1 MEVNLPVSQVIAI
14 VPTFCPDP
22 DVIERLNAVSS
33 QVSEVIVV
41 DDGSPSSFEP
51 VLAVFE
57 AAGHTVIRHG
67 ANRGIA
73 AALNTGSRKALD
85 DRAEYIVTIDQ
96 DTLVPPGYVD
106 ACLKVFDSVVS
117 ATNLGVVAVDRIN
130 DAPSI
135 PPRRSP
141 EGFGLVEE
149 AIQSG
154 MVISARCL
162 GACGLFDERLFIDCV
177 DTEFCLRVGDHGYR
191 IAIAPGTQI
200 AHTLGERA
208 PLRPFGIRLASDG
221 IMRTYEYHGPYR
233 RYFIM
238 RNNVDLWL
246 RYRNTR
252 RGWVLRSIKREFTPT
267 MTTIGSG
274 PQRFRQLLATLI
286 GVAHG
291 LRKVRGPMTK
301 RVRMLLTG
309 RA

>member
-14 VPTFCPDP
+14 VPIYRPDAE
-22 DVIERLNAVSS
+22 VIQRLNAVSA

-41 DDGSPSSFEP
+41 DDGSPSSFDR
-51 VLAVFE
+51 VLAAFE
-57 AAGHTVIRHG
+57 AAGHTVIRHE

-85 DRAEYIVTIDQ
+85 NRADYILTIDQ
-96 DTLVPPGYVD
+96 DTLVPTGYVD

-135 PPRRSP
+135 PPRQSP

-162 GACGLFDERLFIDCV
+162 DVCGLFDERLFIDCV
-177 DTEFCLRVGDHGYR
+177 DTEFCLRIGDHGYR
-191 IAIAPGTQI
+191 IAIAPGSQI
-200 AHTLGERA
+200 IHELGERA
-208 PLRPFGIRLASDG
+208 PLRPFGIGLAHDG
-221 IMRTYEYHGPYR
+221 VPRTYEYHGPYR

-246 RYRNTR
+246 RYRSVR
-252 RGWVLRSIKREFTPT
+252 RRWVLSSIRREFTPT

-274 PQRFRQLLATLI
+274 PQRFRQLLATVVGI
-286 GVAHG
+286 AHG
-291 LRKVRGPMTK
+291 LRRVRGPMPK
-301 RVRMLLTG
+301 RVRMLVTG

>member
-1 MEVNLPVSQVIAI
+1 M
-14 VPTFCPDP
+14 
-22 DVIERLNAVSS
+22 IERLTAVSV
-33 QVSEVIVV
+33 QVSQVIVV

-51 VLAVFE
+51 ILAAFE
-57 AAGHTVIRHG
+57 TAGHTVIRHDV
-67 ANRGIA
+67 NRGIA
-73 AALNTGSRKALD
+73 AALNTGSRQALD
-85 DRAEYIVTIDQ
+85 DRADYVLTIDQ

-106 ACLKVFDSVVS
+106 ACVKVFDSVVP

-135 PPRRSP
+135 PPRQSP

-162 GACGLFDERLFIDCV
+162 DTCGLFDEPLFIDCV
-177 DTEFCLRVGDHGYR
+177 DTEFCLRVSDRGYR

-200 AHTLGERA
+200 THALGERA
-208 PLRPFGIRLASDG
+208 PLRPFGISLAHEG
-221 IMRTYEYHGPYR
+221 VPRTYEYHGPYR

-267 MTTIGSG
+267 ITTIGSG
-274 PQRFRQLLATLI
+274 PRRFRQLLATLI
-286 GVAHG
+286 GVTHG
-291 LRKVRGPMTK
+291 LRKVRGPMSK

-309 RA
+309 QA